1 MFDTEDDK
9 SSDPNDCCHHIEK
22 VSTSIQMFS
31 IFITSLIITNETIW
45 IHDQIRLLEE
55 MLAKVKKDNKI
66 LIQLI
71 NHHKK
76 MAEAIKNKV
85 STYVQIL
92 NLFITSLII
101 TN

>member
-1 MFDTEDDK
+1 LFKE
-9 SSDPNDCCHHIEK
+9 I
-22 VSTSIQMFS
+22 
-31 IFITSLIITNETIW
+31 
-45 IHDQIRLLEE
+45 
-55 MLAKVKKDNKI
+55 LAKVELDNKI

-76 MAEAIKNKV
+76 TAEVAKKKV

-92 NLFITSLII
+92 TLFIISLII